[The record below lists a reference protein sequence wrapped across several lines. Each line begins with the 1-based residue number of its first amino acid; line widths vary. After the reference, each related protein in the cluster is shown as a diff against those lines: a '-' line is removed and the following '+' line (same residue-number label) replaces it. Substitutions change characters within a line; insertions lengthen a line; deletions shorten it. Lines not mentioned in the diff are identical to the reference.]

1 MHIRFADPGDAAACL
16 AVYAQYIDTS
26 ITFETVLPSEAE
38 FSGRIRSY
46 GAVYPWLIAE
56 EDGRVLAYA
65 YAHRAQERAAYDWN
79 AELSVYV
86 SRDAAGRGLGTKLY
100 TVLLALLQ
108 KQGVR
113 TAYGV
118 VTMPND
124 RSRALHEKMGFR
136 LLGTYHKSGYKNG
149 AWRDVVWFEK
159 HIGSFDGVPAPLI
172 PIGGIDAA
180 AILKQYA

>member
-1 MHIRFADPGDAAACL
+1 M
-16 AVYAQYIDTS
+16 
-26 ITFETVLPSEAE
+26 
-38 FSGRIRSY
+38 
-46 GAVYPWLIAE
+46 
-56 EDGRVLAYA
+56 
-65 YAHRAQERAAYDWN
+65 
-79 AELSVYV
+79 
-86 SRDAAGRGLGTKLY
+86 
-100 TVLLALLQ
+100 
-108 KQGVR
+108 R

-180 AILKQYA
+180 ILKQYA